1 MSEVTFVRVL
11 RFEWI
16 KFRSLRSSWLTLAV
30 AVAVFIGLGLFTTWF
45 VFVSGADSAAALDAV
60 TAALSGSA
68 LSVLIVGVLG
78 VLVMTGEYSTGTI
91 RSSLTAVPRRMPL
104 LAAKAVVFATVVYT
118 LMLAAT
124 VVTVV
129 AGQRVIGAAGVSL
142 ADAGTIR
149 AILGSTAYVTG
160 AGLLGLFLG
169 GVLRSTAGSLTAFFV
184 VTFLMTLVSRLIL
197 SQGWRESAGRFL
209 PSAAGEA
216 MGATMQ
222 LPDALTPGQGG
233 LVFAGYVLLAGGAA
247 AWRMTRSDA
256 T

>member
-16 KFRSLRSSWLTLAV
+16 KFRSLRSSWLTLAL
-30 AVAVFIGLGLFTTWF
+30 AVAVLIGMGLFTTWL
-45 VFVSGADSAAALDAV
+45 VFASGANGVAALDAV
-60 TAALSGSA
+60 TAGLSGSA
-68 LSVLIVGVLG
+68 LSVLVVGVLG

-104 LAAKAVVFATVVYT
+104 LAAKAVVFATVVYAS
-118 LMLAAT
+118 MLVAT

-129 AGQRVIGAAGVSL
+129 AGQQIIGVPGVSL

-169 GVLRSTAGSLTAFFV
+169 GVLRSTAAALTAFFA
-184 VTFLMTLVSRLIL
+184 VTFLMTLVSGLVL
-197 SQGWRESAGRFL
+197 SQGWRESVGRFL

-233 LVFAGYVLLAGGAA
+233 LVFAGYLLLAGGAA
-247 AWRMTRSDA
+247 ARRMMRSDA